1 VAVARLTIRLTRT
14 SPTHHRLAFV
24 RPDGSGESR
33 ELETKSCLY
42 HDLLHFAVET
52 EAGLRQ
58 SFYGLLA
65 SGARY
70 ADLTMDGTANAEI
83 IATERIIGGLTGA
96 LRNDATGERFVAVMA
111 NAFDAHGERLP
122 EWCSAEFVARV
133 RERMRRLEGH
143 WRATPFGQTLEL
155 HFEGG

>member
-1 VAVARLTIRLTRT
+1 
-14 SPTHHRLAFV
+14 V

-65 SGARY
+65 GGARY

-83 IATERIIGGLTGA
+83 VATERIIGGLTGA
-96 LRNDATGERFVAVMA
+96 LRNDVEPARFLAMLA
-111 NAFDAHGERLP
+111 GWFAAHGETVP
-122 EWCSAEFVARV
+122 AWCTADCVVRV
-133 RERMRRLEGH
+133 RERMRRLEGE
-143 WRATPFGQTLEL
+143 WRALPFGQTMEL
-155 HFEGG
+155 HFETAGGTK